1 MRDWQSIETAFFRS
15 FASRPSPGG
24 FLFLPRRLTTGPRR
38 RILEVGP
45 TIVMEA
51 VMRTYYVFQSESSP
65 GLRGFTDDATGEKL
79 PPEDGP
85 WSLLQKV
92 EPDEE
97 WTFDDSRA
105 VVAFG
110 IVENGFYVSG
120 PVRRPASTKPIIESD
135 RVEGTAVFDP
145 SGNQIG
151 TIKRLLIEKV
161 SGRVVYVDV
170 TFGGFLGLGV
180 HHVTIPWEKLTYNP
194 EYSGYRTDITAEQVK
209 GAPAFYGDD
218 QIWPDRKRETEATDY
233 WRNLPPGP

>member
-1 MRDWQSIETAFFRS
+1 M
-15 FASRPSPGG
+15 
-24 FLFLPRRLTTGPRR
+24 
-38 RILEVGP
+38 
-45 TIVMEA
+45 MEA
-51 VMRTYYVFQSESSP
+51 VMRTYYLFQSGSSP

-97 WTFDDSRA
+97 WTFDIGRA
-105 VVAFG
+105 VVATG
-110 IVENGFYVSG
+110 ILENGFYLSG

-180 HHVTIPWEKLTYNP
+180 HHHTIPWDKLTYDR

-209 GAPAFYGDD
+209 GAPSFYGDD
-218 QIWPDRKRETEATDY
+218 QIWPDRKRETEALDY
-233 WRNLPPGP
+233 WRNPHRGPF